1 MRNESGFTLLEVLV
15 TIAVISVLATVLVL
29 AINPAE
35 MLRRSKDSRRL
46 SDIGTIR
53 RAVDL
58 ALADDQYMLATVG
71 IIDIDTS
78 TDVTNFAGAGVDLSK
93 YLPVIPQD
101 PAYSAAG
108 GSAQIIAAGCT
119 KGTIARDAI
128 SYKFWSDG
136 ATYILRANME
146 SLGSCELVQN
156 DGNNN
161 ETFET
166 GTEPGLDAI

>member
-1 MRNESGFTLLEVLV
+1 MKIESAFTLLEVLV

-29 AINPAE
+29 AINPGE

-58 ALADDQYMLATVG
+58 ALSDDQDMLATAGV
-71 IIDIDTS
+71 IDINTS
-78 TDVTNFAGAGVDLSK
+78 TDVTNFAGAGIDLSR

-119 KGTIARDAI
+119 NGTIAAI

-136 ATYILRANME
+136 ETYILRANME
-146 SLGSCELVQN
+146 SLSNCEIVQN

-161 ETFET
+161 STYET

>member
-1 MRNESGFTLLEVLV
+1 MKIESAFTLLEVLV

-29 AINPAE
+29 AINPGE
-35 MLRRSKDSRRL
+35 MLRRSRDSKRL

-58 ALADDQYMLATVG
+58 ALADDQDMLATLGV
-71 IIDIDTS
+71 IDINTS
-78 TDVTNFAGAGVDLSK
+78 TDVTNFAGAGIDLSR

-101 PAYSAAG
+101 PSYSAAG
-108 GSAQIIAAGCT
+108 GSAQVIAADCT
-119 KGTIARDAI
+119 NGTIAEI

-136 ATYILRANME
+136 EAYILRANME
-146 SLGSCELVQN
+146 SLSNCEIVQN

-161 ETFET
+161 STYEV